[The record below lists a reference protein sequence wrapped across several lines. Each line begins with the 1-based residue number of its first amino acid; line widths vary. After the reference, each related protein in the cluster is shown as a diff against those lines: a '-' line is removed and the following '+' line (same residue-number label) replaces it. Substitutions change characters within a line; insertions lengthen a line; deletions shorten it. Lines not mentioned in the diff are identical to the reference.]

1 MLDCMSQIHIRTCPP
16 ADIKQALEVLH
27 AGLPADQQT
36 ALLQTLA
43 QLNPLNPG
51 DFPGL
56 LIAEEEGTIIAATW
70 LQFTPGNAAAVWPPA
85 FHSPAAPLLMA
96 GVDRQLKAHGT
107 ALAQVLFVPTEPIN
121 EKLLAIA
128 GFGKLADLAY
138 LTLERANFPNYSAKP
153 ALEFVPRASD
163 FPDQLHILIEQSYQ
177 GTFDCPELNDVR
189 TPAEVVEGYK
199 VQGSFDPDKWF
210 LVQSDGVG
218 VGILILTEHPPG
230 ETWELVYMG
239 VVPSARGRGLGEAIV
254 RFGIEQARQSNA
266 ERLVLAVD
274 ERNILALEMYRRV
287 GFVMWDRRCVYARV
301 YKRRN
306 L

>member
-1 MLDCMSQIHIRTCPP
+1 MSQIHIRTCPP
-16 ADIKQALEVLH
+16 DDIKQALEVLH

-56 LIAEEEGTIIAATW
+56 LIAEAEETIIAATW
-70 LQFTPGNAAAVWPPA
+70 VQFTPGNAAAVWPPA
-85 FHSPAAPLLMA
+85 FDSPATPPLMA
-96 GVDRQLKAHGT
+96 VVDQQLKSHGT
-107 ALAQVLFVPTEPIN
+107 ALAQMLFSPTEPIA
-121 EKLLAIA
+121 EKLVAVG
-128 GFGKLADLAY
+128 GFSKLADLAY
-138 LTLERANFPNYSAKP
+138 FTLERANFPPYSDKP
-153 ALEFVPRASD
+153 DLEFVPRAND
-163 FPDQLHILIEQSYQ
+163 FPNQLHALIEQSYE
-177 GTFDCPELNDVR
+177 GTLDCPELNDVR

-210 LVQSDGVG
+210 LVRRAGNNL
-218 VGILILTEHPPG
+218 GILTLTEHPPG

-239 VVPSARGRGLGEAIV
+239 VVPSARGRGFGEAIV
-254 RFGIEQARQSNA
+254 RFGIEQTRQSNA
-266 ERLVLAVD
+266 DRLVLAVD
-274 ERNILALEMYRRV
+274 ERNTRALEMYRRV

-301 YKRRN
+301 HKRGN

>member
-1 MLDCMSQIHIRTCPP
+1 MLACMSQFHIRTCPP

-43 QLNPLNPG
+43 QMDPLNPR
-51 DFPGL
+51 DFQGL
-56 LIAEEEGTIIAATW
+56 LVAEAEGTIIAATW
-70 LQFTPGNAAAVWPPA
+70 VQFTPGNAAAVWPAA
-85 FHSPAAPLLMA
+85 FDSPAAPLLMA
-96 GVDRQLKAHGT
+96 HVDQQLKSHGT
-107 ALAQVLFVPTEPIN
+107 ALAQMLFSPTEPIA
-121 EKLLAIA
+121 EKLLSVG
-128 GFGKLADLAY
+128 GFSKLADLAY
-138 LTLERANFPNYSAKP
+138 FTLERANFPNYSDNP

-163 FPDQLHILIEQSYQ
+163 YPDRLHALIEQSYE
-177 GTFDCPELNDVR
+177 GTLDCPELNDIR
-189 TPAEVVEGYK
+189 TAAEVVEGYK

-210 LVQSDGVG
+210 LVRSSGADVG
-218 VGILILTEHPPG
+218 VLILTEHPPG

-239 VVPSARGRGLGEAIV
+239 VVPSARGRGFGEAIV
-254 RFGIEQARQSNA
+254 RFGIEQTQQSNA

-274 ERNILALEMYRRV
+274 ERNTLALEMYRRV

-301 YKRRN
+301 YKQRN